1 MMLRFA
7 VLACAGVVAQKG
19 SGGGMGGGMGG
30 EMPTPKTTAATLN
43 TNLLCCLLLFLRA
56 GR

>member
-1 MMLRFA
+1 MLFRLA
-7 VLACAGVVAQKG
+7 VLACAAVVAQG

-30 EMPTPKTTAATLN
+30 EMPISKTTPATLN